1 MLTHMAQKLSSFFIT
16 KGIIDKEDREVYIY
30 SFEVLLATLINL
42 LSVILLAVMTK
53 EIIPTVLFLFGFMCI
68 RTTAG
73 GYHSDTHLGC
83 FLILISSHL
92 VFLVLLKNLSYLQ
105 YEIATIIMCLISW
118 LLVVLFS
125 PVEDKNKKFT
135 KKEIVKFKLR
145 SNVTVVIVVLIS
157 VLFVSIWGKNKYAFS
172 IATGMCVVSL
182 SLVAGTVKNRLRKQK
197 NNE

>member
-1 MLTHMAQKLSSFFIT
+1 M
-16 KGIIDKEDREVYIY
+16 
-30 SFEVLLATLINL
+30 
-42 LSVILLAVMTK
+42 
-53 EIIPTVLFLFGFMCI
+53 
-68 RTTAG
+68 
-73 GYHSDTHLGC
+73 
-83 FLILISSHL
+83 
-92 VFLVLLKNLSYLQ
+92 LKNLSYLQ

-118 LLVVLFS
+118 LLFVLFS
-125 PVEDKNKKFT
+125 PVEDINKKFT

-157 VLFVSIWGKNKYAFS
+157 VLCVAIWGKNKYAFS